1 MAKGGTAM
9 DNAVYYIWLQTVC
22 GICSGVY
29 MHLFER
35 FSSAKEIYE
44 CEDFSFLKGKFSCEQ
59 KLQKKDLSAAFEI
72 YKKCRNNDIHI
83 ITYHDAFYPDL
94 LRKIQNPPAVL
105 YCKGDIRN
113 LNAEVCIAVVGT
125 RRMTAFGGMVANEF
139 AYSFA
144 KCGAVVVSGLAKGID
159 AEAHRGAL
167 RANGYTVAVL
177 GTPIDE
183 IYPKENEKLFYTLY
197 ESGLVVSEMY
207 PGCPRTRAD
216 FPNRNRI
223 ISGLSRA
230 TVIAEAGENS
240 GALITAR
247 HAVVQGRKVY
257 AIPGPIGSD
266 NAGTNSLIKT
276 GIEAATTPLDVLSE
290 LALLYPTKIK
300 TENCASFGP
309 KVSAYGSKVSGLQD
323 EIKEKA
329 RRQRVV
335 CVKSTLPPS
344 IASPVVDTGST
355 GKKILAF
362 LSCGK
367 PMTPDELAVGLKI
380 DVSEILVALTLLEI
394 EGKINSL
401 AGNRYIIGRDR

>member
-1 MAKGGTAM
+1 M
-9 DNAVYYIWLQTVC
+9 DNAVYYIWLQTAC
-22 GICSGVY
+22 GICSSVY
-29 MHLFER
+29 RQLFEH

-44 CEDFSFLKGKFSCEQ
+44 CEDFSFLKDKYACEQ
-59 KLQKKDLSAAFEI
+59 RLLKKDLTAAFEI
-72 YKKCRNNDIHI
+72 YKKCRNNDIHMI
-83 ITYHDAFYPDL
+83 AYHDVFYPDL

-113 LNAEVCIAVVGT
+113 LNTEVCIAVVGT
-125 RRMTAFGGMVANEF
+125 RKMTEFGGTVANEF

-159 AEAHRGAL
+159 AQAHKGAL

-183 IYPKENEKLFYTLY
+183 IYPQENEKLFYTLY
-197 ESGLVVSEMY
+197 ESGLVISEMY

-223 ISGLSRA
+223 ISGISRV

-257 AIPGPIGSD
+257 AIPGAIGSD
-266 NAGTNSLIKT
+266 NAGTNALIKT

-300 TENCASFGP
+300 TENCTGFGP
-309 KVSAYGSKVSGLQD
+309 RVSSYGNKVSGMRDQVR
-323 EIKEKA
+323 EKA
-329 RRQRVV
+329 QEKRVV

-344 IASPVVDTGST
+344 IATPVVDTGST
-355 GKKILAF
+355 GSKILAF

-367 PMTPDELAVGLKI
+367 PMTPDELAVGLKM
-380 DVSEILVALTLLEI
+380 DVSDVLVALTLLEI

-401 AGNRYIIGRDR
+401 VGNRYIIGKK